1 MSGMAAV
8 NGINGVPAHANHWR
22 LTDVLRKAWKFGGV
36 VVSDYTGDMELIDA
50 GYAADARDATM
61 KAFLAGVDMSM
72 QSHFYMDHLPDL
84 VAKGEV
90 PIALV
95 DASVRRV
102 LELKARLGLFD
113 NHYRSEERRVGKEGG
128 RTCRS

>member
-8 NGINGVPAHANHWR
+8 NGINGVPAHANHWL
-22 LTDVLRKAWKFGGV
+22 LTDVLRKAWNFGGV

-61 KAFLAGVDMSM
+61 KPFLAGVDMSM

-84 VAKGEV
+84 VATGEV
-90 PIALV
+90 QIALV

-102 LELKARLGLFD
+102 LELTPRIGLFD
-113 NHYRSEERRVGKEGG
+113 HPP
-128 RTCRS
+128 